1 MMIALQQKQSTTDAK
16 ATYDLIK
23 GDFSPEEAS
32 ELINDL
38 FLKKINFHQ
47 RKNFSQQIRFG
58 SEDLQG
64 LQRIKELK
72 MTLEQAKDLFNE
84 AKQSGKAVRV
94 NSTISIELI

>member
-1 MMIALQQKQSTTDAK
+1 MIALKEKQSSTVAR

-32 ELINDL
+32 EIISDL

-58 SEDLQG
+58 SQDLQG
-64 LQRIKELK
+64 LERIKELK
-72 MTLEQAKDLFNE
+72 MTLEQTSELIGE
-84 AKQSGKAVRV
+84 AKKSGKSLRV
-94 NSTISIELI
+94 NSTIIIDLI